1 MSVTTIL
8 DVALNTS
15 EIQSA
20 DSNELV
26 TFGNRVIKASEKLIS
41 LLVKPTETNASVSF
55 TLDTIGK

>member
-1 MSVTTIL
+1 MTTIL

-20 DSNELV
+20 DPTELV
-26 TFGNRVIKASEKLIS
+26 TFGNRVLKASEKLIS
-41 LLVKPTETNASVSF
+41 LLVKPPDTNDSVSF